1 LAAVSSHPKR
11 TRSFRPLMSRT
22 NCSCSVDM
30 GVTSRVSTKS
40 QTAVWPR
47 PSPGWEAWQTDRRLA
62 QPFAARLLDNPIE
75 PMAVPRCEM
84 WTPHCK

>member
-47 PSPGWEAWQTDRRLA
+47 P
-62 QPFAARLLDNPIE
+62 
-75 PMAVPRCEM
+75 
-84 WTPHCK
+84 